1 MNQAIT
7 LREATQQYLEHLKN
21 WGKSPRTLYTYGKDL
36 EQIRAFFGSEKSI
49 QQITLPFIGRFLKS
63 PELLNLPNGEP
74 RANQT
79 VQKTI
84 RVLRQF
90 LTWCYHQGM
99 IDSLSLPKC
108 MMGKSLKAT
117 HLKAIHA
124 EQNSSNHQH

>member
-1 MNQAIT
+1 MNQPIT
-7 LREATQQYLEHLKN
+7 LRNATQQYLEHLKN

-36 EQIRAFFGSEKSI
+36 EQIQAFFGNEKSI

-90 LTWCYHQGM
+90 LTWCYQEGM

-108 MMGKSLKAT
+108 ISRKKKGRDSD
-117 HLKAIHA
+117 
-124 EQNSSNHQH
+124 SF